1 MGELTGVRTSL
12 ADGDVIFEQGESAA
26 DMYVVRSGE
35 VLIVRDPQT
44 QPMVLARI
52 GPGDFFGEMAL
63 FSPGVRS
70 ATAVAH
76 GATEVEVID
85 LPTFKAFV
93 GDPVIWNMFARMSER
108 VRRADELLGEEL

>member
-1 MGELTGVRTSL
+1 MSGLQGLVQVFET
-12 ADGDVIFEQGESAA
+12 DDVIFSQGDSAA
-26 DMYVVRSGE
+26 DMYIVRSGE
-35 VLIVRDPQT
+35 VLIMRDPET
-44 QPMVLARI
+44 EPMVLARI

-70 ATAVAH
+70 ATAVAF
-76 GATEVEVID
+76 GRTEVEVID
-85 LPTFKAFV
+85 LPTFKAFI